1 MLIFSFSV
9 EICDIP
15 LGKLSLLREE
25 MTTMTK
31 NTAILGTFSCDYLR
45 ALNFLLARIV
55 GKVSDFSLLPM
66 RFHADE
72 EKICQAHE
80 NLLEPLSLLSCLA
93 YIENFND
100 KSSTRTSAINYPV
113 LQPGPQVLDTHYFR
127 KIVNEYINPAL
138 KSLHGS
144 LEETSHKLANTAT
157 AWIHVFTCCLRIYVP
172 DKPFDPALKPVV
184 ERDRHLKR
192 VAELQAKLK
201 SLQDFHMMLTGQS
214 KSFRSEIIQQKL
226 QNLGAEPQVI
236 VVPRPLISELSTLS
250 GEFKNLLDSIVFRVP
265 NASALRCFFEG
276 KHPLQQEL
284 QLLSVNISGIIPR
297 LCDRFTAYE
306 DITKP
311 LVAMLRGLD
320 VGLALAL
327 LANPATNW
335 SGSSIRQISASTPF
349 LGMQFSYYS
358 NYCMNNQGP
367 VREND
372 IESYFKFL
380 KNSALYRSVNKGLTR
395 VISRK
400 MCEVFHTIYNV
411 WKERLDIEKQ
421 HKATMSSMYRY
432 QDAAKENAKTDEN
445 DMLEIFPD
453 FIENNEMVTDADNSR
468 LDQRSLAQQLAG
480 CHDDIFQQEKPTTQL
495 LLSTLEQSAEKIGKL
510 WLHESD
516 AKACNVPTE
525 ETICAVILGLA
536 SHQNRLNELAVN
548 SKTYNFYVDAN
559 LAEARNLIGIVQ
571 MVQTKFSDLAKVWP
585 EHATIKNILQASCE
599 LMSLRH
605 TEPIAK
611 ILTKTEQL
619 HGLMHEWEAVASKDY
634 SAINLYD
641 QITNLLISWRRLELS
656 TWAQLLDMEDSKAKN
671 DVESWWFV
679 AYEAIIAVPLSMIN
693 LGENIQSYCQQLFA
707 ILEEF
712 LMTTSIGQFSRRLRL
727 IESFKMHVELLS
739 AEEHSL
745 HALRDT
751 LMNFLCFYTPSQNSI
766 QEALNEGRKKLD
778 VEMREVILLASW
790 KDTNIIA
797 LRESAKR
804 SHHKLFKII
813 RKYRAILAQPVE
825 DLIGKKIVEKVI
837 VPDKVVKN
845 PLPQPLP
852 QDIQAIEISERYIPS
867 WALKPL
873 RLTDPFS
880 TARKMISM
888 GQLPPHIIGCSY
900 LLQKFANNL
909 TQNIESLRKETPL
922 TATKENEQL
931 RKHLKTRK
939 RMLYAETLKSVR
951 DMGFRSNLSSSI
963 LSKQNSC
970 ASILGK
976 CPSIP
981 LQTAGIRFR
990 EADFNAFLR
999 LMLRVRGSVRNH
1011 SLDLSARDISLS
1023 IEYLESILFLIIKQ
1037 RNNVISSLAGVE
1049 RLDVTIKMLRNL
1061 WAPEKYSLQRVDIC
1075 EENAIQ
1081 DQERLIR
1088 WLPGIIEAGCVLA
1101 RRCNDVM
1108 GYDFAPVIETLGKWQ
1123 RELEDI
1129 NKAYVD
1135 IPILPPNISSTMHE
1149 ATHRRAANIL
1159 SEFRVYLKES
1169 IGGDV
1174 TSSFILRQIQ
1184 LWTDIDRMKWD
1195 TPTNCEPSIS
1205 LIEFDKIV
1213 SEACDSIL
1221 VAMQRTQ
1228 KVVLSFNVEGSSS
1241 WIPLM
1246 NTSFVDYLGAFKLHQ
1261 ISTLLESSLA
1271 RTADV
1276 VTNHENGLAVVGA
1289 RWAAAMPIIQQYRNS
1304 LREIIDYYAD
1314 FQEALCR
1321 LALVLG
1327 DSFCHIASQGFCDP
1341 AEDTPTTAEN
1351 SEKLEEG
1358 TGLGAGRGENDISK
1372 DIRNDEDLAELAQE
1386 EPEDIHRDI
1395 DDQEDAVNMDHDDLE
1410 GKIGDTPE
1418 QNENKGDDGQE
1429 EILDIDDEVG
1439 DVDEMDPSA
1448 IDEKLWDGSAEET
1461 SKEKQGSKET
1471 GRKQNDEQSAAN
1483 PDIKNEFENQDSSEE
1498 NEMSENGGDEEE
1510 QVTHEALETVDP
1522 HVDQEPNLD
1531 LPEDIDFNDVD
1542 QSSTISESDLSSAEG
1557 GSGSSEFGSVED
1569 NSIVET
1575 ESSGE
1580 PTAENNAHNALDSE
1594 EAAKTEERLWPP
1606 DEEGED
1612 PVNINQT
1619 ELGKSS
1625 MQMELDGGGSELD
1638 QNFSQDRAMN
1648 SNTNM
1653 SDEHHTGAQTYFEE
1667 YIQGTDGKQS
1677 QNSYDHGQEE
1687 RRQDLVNQDNAV
1699 APANEQSGQN
1709 SVHSMKVNEEE
1720 KQPEE
1725 RSDNSAFK
1733 KLGDALESWH
1743 KRQQEIQH
1751 SRTERAVAKDKSQDV
1766 DMAGQEFEHLNDEQE
1781 VADSQALGAATY
1793 DQAHALDEQ
1802 ALKSQLQD
1810 QSDELMLEEITAQG
1824 LVEKDQQISE
1834 DSKSHAVIDEDYQDL
1849 SRLGAVLVENNVRE
1863 RQVANSSATPSVDS
1877 NEDID
1882 DLGADLTSTHLH
1894 SAHPLSQR
1902 TLADASRLWAHYETL
1917 TRSLSLNLTEQ
1928 LRLILA
1934 PTLATKMRGD
1944 FRTGK
1949 RLNIKRIIPYIAS
1962 NFKRDKIWMRR
1973 SIPSKRVYQII
1984 LAVDDSK
1991 SMSENQSGHLA
2002 LETLT
2007 LVTRSLSMLEVGE
2020 MCILSFGADI
2030 RVAHPFDRP
2039 FSADAGPA
2047 AFQHFNFQ
2055 QPHTD
2060 VKKLLH
2066 TSLGLFHEARQKSA
2080 RTGAADLWQLQ
2091 LIVSDGV
2098 CEDHDSIRRL
2108 VRKAQDERIVII
2120 FVIVDAGKG
2129 ESILDMQQAVFE
2141 PVPPGKEA
2149 LGMLE
2154 PLSEGATDTTATK
2167 LRIKRYLDDFPF
2179 PYYLVA
2185 GDVKELPGVLTTALR
2200 QWFAEVVESG

>member
-1 MLIFSFSV
+1 
-9 EICDIP
+9 
-15 LGKLSLLREE
+15 
-25 MTTMTK
+25 
-31 NTAILGTFSCDYLR
+31 
-45 ALNFLLARIV
+45 
-55 GKVSDFSLLPM
+55 M

-80 NLLEPLSLLSCLA
+80 GLLEPLSLSSCLA
-93 YIENFND
+93 YIENFHD
-100 KSSTRTSAINYPV
+100 ISSTRTSAINYPV
-113 LQPGPQVLDTHYFR
+113 LQTGPQVLNTHYFCA
-127 KIVNEYINPAL
+127 IVNEYINPAL

-184 ERDRHLKR
+184 ERDRHIKR

-201 SLQDFHMMLTGQS
+201 ALQDFHMILTGQS

-265 NASALRCFFEG
+265 NASALRYFFEG
-276 KHPLQQEL
+276 KHSLQQEL
-284 QLLSVNISGIIPR
+284 QLLSANISGIIPR
-297 LCDRFTAYE
+297 LCDRFKAYE

-335 SGSSIRQISASTPF
+335 SGSRIRQISGSTPF

-358 NYCMNNQGP
+358 NYCMNNQGS

-372 IESYFKFL
+372 FESYFKFL

-395 VISRK
+395 VIGQK

-411 WKERLDIEKQ
+411 WKERLEIEKQ
-421 HKATMSSMYRY
+421 HKATISSMYRY
-432 QDAAKENAKTDEN
+432 QDAATENAKN
-445 DMLEIFPD
+445 DKNDILEIFPD
-453 FIENNEMVTDADNSR
+453 FIENNEMAKDADNSR
-468 LDQRSLAQQLAG
+468 PDQRSLAQQLAG
-480 CHDDIFQQEKPTTQL
+480 YHDDIFQQEKPTTQL
-495 LLSTLEQSAEKIGKL
+495 LLSILEESAEKIGKL
-510 WLHESD
+510 WLHESN
-516 AKACNVPTE
+516 AKACDVPTE

-559 LAEARNLIGIVQ
+559 LAEVRNLINIVQ

-641 QITNLLISWRRLELS
+641 QITNLLVNWRRIELS
-656 TWAQLLDMEDSKAKN
+656 TWAQLLDMEDRKANN
-671 DVESWWFV
+671 DVESWWFI

-712 LMTTSIGQFSRRLRL
+712 LITTSIGQYSRRLRL

-739 AEEHSL
+739 VEEHSL

-751 LMNFLCFYTPSQNSI
+751 LMNFLCFYTPSQNPI

-778 VEMREVILLASW
+778 IEMREVILLASW

-813 RKYRAILAQPVE
+813 HKYRAILAQPVE
-825 DLIGKKIVEKVI
+825 NLVGRKIVEKVI
-837 VPDKVVKN
+837 VPERVVEN

-852 QDIQAIEISERYIPS
+852 QDIQAIEISERCIPS

-888 GQLPPHIIGCSY
+888 GQLPPDIIGCSCF
-900 LLQKFANNL
+900 LQKFADNL
-909 TQNIESLRKETPL
+909 TRNIESLRKETPL

-939 RMLYAETLKSVR
+939 RMLYAETLRNIR

-976 CPSIP
+976 CPSMP
-981 LQTAGIRFR
+981 LQTAGVRFR

-999 LMLRVRGSVRNH
+999 LMLRVRGSIRNH
-1011 SLDLSARDISLS
+1011 SPDLSARDISLS
-1023 IEYLESILFLIIKQ
+1023 IEYLESILFLTIKQ
-1037 RNNVISSLAGVE
+1037 RNNVISSLESLE
-1049 RLDVTIKMLRNL
+1049 RLDEAIKMLRNL

-1075 EENAIQ
+1075 EENALK
-1081 DQERLIR
+1081 DQERLVR
-1088 WLPGIIEAGCVLA
+1088 WLPGIIEAGRILA
-1101 RRCNDVM
+1101 RRCNDLT
-1108 GYDFAPVIETLGKWQ
+1108 GYDFAPVIETLGRWQ
-1123 RELEDI
+1123 EELEGI
-1129 NKAYVD
+1129 NKAYGN
-1135 IPILPPNISSTMHE
+1135 IPILPPNISSTKHE
-1149 ATHRRAANIL
+1149 ATHRRATKIL
-1159 SEFRVYLKES
+1159 SEFRVYLEES
-1169 IGGDV
+1169 IRGDV

-1184 LWTDIDRMKWD
+1184 LWTDIDRIKWD
-1195 TPTNCEPSIS
+1195 TPTNREPSIS
-1205 LIEFDKIV
+1205 IIEFDKVV
-1213 SEACDSIL
+1213 SEVCDSIL
-1221 VAMQRTQ
+1221 VAIQRTQ
-1228 KVVLSFNVEGSSS
+1228 KVVLSSNNVEGSSN
-1241 WIPLM
+1241 WILLM
-1246 NTSFVDYLGAFKLHQ
+1246 NNSFFDYLGAFKLQQ

-1276 VTNHENGLAVVGA
+1276 ATNDENGFAVVGA
-1289 RWAAAMPIIQQYRNS
+1289 RWAAAIPIIQQYRNS
-1304 LREIIDYYAD
+1304 LKEIIEYYAG
-1314 FQEALCR
+1314 FQQALCR

-1341 AEDTPTTAEN
+1341 AEDTPASAES
-1351 SEKLEEG
+1351 SEKLEDG
-1358 TGLGAGRGENDISK
+1358 TGLGAGKGENDISK
-1372 DIRNDEDLAELAQE
+1372 DIRHDEDLTELAQE
-1386 EPEDIHRDI
+1386 EPEDIHSDI
-1395 DDQEDAVNMDHDDLE
+1395 HDQEDAVNMNHDELE

-1418 QNENKGDDGQE
+1418 QHETKGDDGQE
-1429 EILDIDDEVG
+1429 EDLDIDDEVG

-1461 SKEKQGSKET
+1461 SKEKQSSKET
-1471 GRKQNDEQSAAN
+1471 GKKQNNEQSAAN
-1483 PDIKNEFENQDSSEE
+1483 PDITNEFENQDSNEE
-1498 NEMSENGGDEEE
+1498 NEMSENDGDEEE
-1510 QVTHEALETVDP
+1510 QVTHEALEKVDP
-1522 HVDQEPNLD
+1522 HVQEEPNLD

-1542 QSSTISESDLSSAEG
+1542 QSSTISESDLNSAEG
-1557 GSGSSEFGSVED
+1557 GSGSSDFGSVED

-1575 ESSGE
+1575 EISGE
-1580 PTAENNAHNALDSE
+1580 PTADNNADNALDFE
-1594 EAAKTEERLWPP
+1594 ETAKTEEKLQPLE
-1606 DEEGED
+1606 EEGED
-1612 PVNINQT
+1612 PVNTNQA

-1638 QNFSQDRAMN
+1638 HNFSQDRAMN
-1648 SNTNM
+1648 LNTNM
-1653 SDEHHTGAQTYFEE
+1653 SDDHHTGAQTCFEE
-1667 YIQGTDGKQS
+1667 YIQGADGKQS
-1677 QNSYDHGQEE
+1677 QNNCDQGQEE

-1699 APANEQSGQN
+1699 APVNEQSGQN
-1709 SVHSMKVNEEE
+1709 SVQSMKASEDE

-1725 RSDNSAFK
+1725 RSDNPAFK

-1751 SRTERAVAKDKSQDV
+1751 STTERAVAQDESQDV

-1793 DQAHALDEQ
+1793 DQAHSLDEQ

-1810 QSDELMLEEITAQG
+1810 QSDELMLEKITAQG
-1824 LVEKDQQISE
+1824 LVEEDQQISE
-1834 DSKSHAVIDEDYQDL
+1834 DSKSYTVTDEDYQDL
-1849 SRLGAVLVENNVRE
+1849 SRLDAVLVENNIRE
-1863 RQVANSSATPSVDS
+1863 RHVANSSATPSVDL
-1877 NEDID
+1877 NEDIN

-1894 SAHPLSQR
+1894 SAHPLSQC

-1973 SIPSKRVYQII
+1973 STPSKRVYQII

-2007 LVTRSLSMLEVGE
+2007 LVAKSLSMLEVGE
-2020 MCILSFGADI
+2020 MCVLSFGADV

-2066 TSLGLFHEARQKSA
+2066 TSLALFHEARQKSV

-2129 ESILDMQQAVFE
+2129 ESILDMHQAVFE
-2141 PVPPGKEA
+2141 PVPPGNEA

-2154 PLSEGATDTTATK
+2154 TSSEGATDITTTK

-2185 GDVKELPGVLTTALR
+2185 GDVKELPGVLTAALR
-2200 QWFAEVVESG
+2200 QWFAEVVESV